1 MRKNIVYYVTRQY
14 MKMNKKRTFT
24 TFLGIVFMVL
34 LMTCVFV
41 GKNTAIEQMEQVAS
55 QKDGKWHVALYDITG
70 KEREEVEKLTEVEKT
85 AVSVDYGFT
94 EFAQSANKKHP
105 YLNIKAYQK
114 DCFDWMNIELKSGRL
129 PENAKEVVISEAA
142 VEDGANITVGDTIKA
157 EYFTR
162 SITGINKE
170 HESVFPLDNLI
181 IKYGETVKVPQ
192 HFSYYEENDDF
203 KENRDYSGKK
213 QELTVVGVIE
223 TPGYERSYGAGY
235 TAITMLDEKEI
246 TGFDQFNLSVKLD
259 LEKLSSTYY
268 SEFLEIAGEHEIDFN
283 NYVLAFSGRAS
294 DSTLNLLISVL
305 TIFFVVFIMFSSV
318 FLIYNLFNMSYE
330 ERSRYLGMLSS
341 VGATGRQKRSSIYY
355 EAFYLLIFA
364 LPAGILSGLGIVKMG
379 MTAILPFIGK
389 MMGLEQY
396 VEGGSVTL
404 MISWKAIVVIVG
416 ISVVTVLFS
425 AYFPARKIG
434 KIGSIECIRGNA
446 DKKTRQ
452 YKMSRFMMRHGKV
465 EWMLAGNT
473 LKRQSKKTRA
483 ITAASVTFIVIMLV
497 TAFGSSVIENTVEQK
512 LGYYDVS
519 PNYEKWE
526 YVFSTEDIKENE
538 SLRQEIEQA
547 EGIAETAEWY
557 FGLSAGTVPKDCYG
571 KEYWDDLH
579 DIYNLYYHRK
589 LSDKEFDEMI
599 EAEERPK
606 TLGVIG
612 VETKMLEEIAKATDT
627 DLQTLENTDKPAA
640 IVVQAGNLSTE
651 NYNVSGISGMEAERA
666 CFYDVKQMTDKK
678 IGEILPVELH
688 SEKEDKTVSFP
699 IQVAG
704 YATNEQLS
712 EFMSVH
718 GRDLCLIVSVETA
731 KQIGKLTEYSD
742 GTSEMM
748 MSLLI
753 KTAENKPEILDS
765 LQNLSD
771 MEDAKCA
778 LVRTDTLITI
788 REGIIGIVHILLS
801 CFVVLTSVICMLN
814 LFNSIRS
821 RVNGKIR
828 EFAIMESVGM
838 TKKQMEK
845 MLRYESVGIVIKS
858 ILYAALI
865 AFPLMYVIQYGIT
878 SIFGPITMK
887 LPWIQMIAAML
898 ITILVVVVLTE
909 YYYKKEKYENILER
923 IRNESV

>member
-24 TFLGIVFMVL
+24 AFLGIVFMVL
-34 LMTCVFV
+34 LMTCVFIGKDTAV
-41 GKNTAIEQMEQVAS
+41 GQLEQVAS
-55 QKDGKWHVALYDITG
+55 QKDGKWHVVLYDITG
-70 KEREEVEKLTEVEKT
+70 KEREEVENLTEVEKT

-162 SITGINKE
+162 SVTGINKD

-192 HFSYYEENDDF
+192 HFPYYEENADF

-235 TAITMLDEKEI
+235 TAIAMLDEKEI
-246 TGFDQFNLSVKLD
+246 TGLDQFNLSVKLD
-259 LEKLSSTYY
+259 LEKLSSTYE
-268 SEFLEIAGEHEIDFN
+268 STFQEIVGEHEIDFN
-283 NYVLAFSGRAS
+283 DYVLAFSGKSS

-305 TIFFVVFIMFSSV
+305 TIFFVAFIMFASV

-355 EAFYLLIFA
+355 EAFCLLIFA
-364 LPAGILSGLGIVKMG
+364 LPAGILSGFGIVKMG
-379 MTAILPFIGK
+379 MTVILPFLGK
-389 MMGLEQY
+389 MMRLEQY
-396 VEGGSVTL
+396 IEGGSVTL
-404 MISWKAIVVIVG
+404 MISWKAIVAIVG
-416 ISVVTVLFS
+416 ISAVTVLFS

-446 DKKTRQ
+446 DKKSRQ
-452 YKMSRFMMRHGKV
+452 YKMNRFMMRHGNA

-483 ITAASVTFIVIMLV
+483 IIAASVTFIVIMLV
-497 TAFGSSVIENTVEQK
+497 TAFGSSVIQSTVEQK
-512 LGYYDVS
+512 MGYDEVT
-519 PNYEKWE
+519 PNYDKWE
-526 YVFSTEDIKENE
+526 YIFSTDDTKENE
-538 SLRQEIEQA
+538 NLIQEIKQA

-557 FGLSAGTVPKDCYG
+557 LGLDAIVPKDCYS

-579 DIYNLYYHRK
+579 DIHNLYYHRK

-599 EAEERPK
+599 ASERRPK
-606 TLGVIG
+606 VITVIG
-612 VETKMLEEIAKATDT
+612 VEAKMLEKIAKATDT

-640 IVVQAGNLSTE
+640 IVVQAGTLSTE
-651 NYNVSGISGMEAERA
+651 QYNLSAMSGMEAEKAR
-666 CFYDVKQMTDKK
+666 FYDVKQMTDKK
-678 IGEILPVELH
+678 IGETIPVELY

-699 IQVAG
+699 IQIAG
-704 YATNEQLS
+704 YANNEQLS

-718 GRDLCLIVSVETA
+718 GNMCIIVSVETA
-731 KQIGKLTEYSD
+731 KQIGKLTENSD
-742 GTSEMM
+742 GTNGMERAV
-748 MSLLI
+748 LI
-753 KTAENKPEILDS
+753 KTAEKNPEILDS
-765 LQNLSD
+765 LQNLCD
-771 MEDAKCA
+771 IEDAKCV
-778 LVRTDTLITI
+778 LVRTDNLVTL

-821 RVNGKIR
+821 RVNGKTR

-865 AFPLMYVIQYGIT
+865 AFPLMYVIQFGVIG
-878 SIFGPITMK
+878 IFGPITME
-887 LPWIQMIAAML
+887 LPWIQMIASVL
-898 ITILVVVVLTE
+898 ITILVLVVLTE